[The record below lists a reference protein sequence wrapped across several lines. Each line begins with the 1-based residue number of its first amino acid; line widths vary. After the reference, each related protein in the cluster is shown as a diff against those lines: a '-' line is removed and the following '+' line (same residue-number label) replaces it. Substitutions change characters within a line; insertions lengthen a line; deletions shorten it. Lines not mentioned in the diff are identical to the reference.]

1 MVSRG
6 RVISRFGGRVV
17 RLGLGVD
24 RGAFVFDISN
34 ITVVVIS
41 GVGHS
46 LDTAIG
52 KSNLVRS
59 RNGFAVSGL
68 LSVEF
73 GSRVF
78 IGDTV
83 CESIRLRGL
92 IVVRSWGIG
101 GDRGVVGSWGSSGKS
116 GGNSHD
122 GGEDG
127 KGIHNKYVRLSVHKI
142 ELMLTTDCSFGFIVV
157 NLLRHHSRFCVA
169 LRALSSVLCI
179 THF

>member
-24 RGAFVFDISN
+24 WGAFVFDISD

-73 GSRVF
+73 GSRVV
-78 IGDTV
+78 IGNTV
-83 CESIRLRGL
+83 LESIRLGGL
-92 IVVRSWGIG
+92 IVVRGLGGRVIGSWGIG
-101 GDRGVVGSWGSSGKS
+101 GGRGVVGSWGSSGES
-116 GGNSHD
+116 HGGGND

-127 KGIHNKYVRLSVHKI
+127 KVMHDDK
-142 ELMLTTDCSFGFIVV
+142 
-157 NLLRHHSRFCVA
+157 
-169 LRALSSVLCI
+169 
-179 THF
+179 

>member
-6 RVISRFGGRVV
+6 RVISRFGGWVV
-17 RLGLGVD
+17 RLGLRVD
-24 RGAFVFDISN
+24 WSAFVFDISN

-78 IGDTV
+78 ISDTV

-101 GDRGVVGSWGSSGKS
+101 GGRGMVGSWGSSGKS

-127 KGIHNKYVRLSVHKI
+127 KGIHNKYVSLSVHKI
-142 ELMLTTDCSFGFIVV
+142 ELMLTTNRSFGFI
-157 NLLRHHSRFCVA
+157 LLR
-169 LRALSSVLCI
+169 
-179 THF
+179 